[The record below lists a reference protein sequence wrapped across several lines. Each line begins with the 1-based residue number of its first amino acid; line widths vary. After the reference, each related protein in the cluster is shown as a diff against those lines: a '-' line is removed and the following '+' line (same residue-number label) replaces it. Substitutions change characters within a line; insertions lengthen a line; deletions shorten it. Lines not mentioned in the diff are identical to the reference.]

1 MTFVVVL
8 RLFTLILVFSCSSLK
23 FGSLGISLSVG
34 IGSVERILLL
44 MSTYVR
50 AYSFSSAVDLYDKRA
65 RYGSVKFPYSPTL
78 HYVFSSWI
86 EKTTTKTIHC
96 HWENRFVLQ

>member
-1 MTFVVVL
+1 MTFVVVF
-8 RLFTLILVFSCSSLK
+8 RLFKLVLVFSCSSLK

-78 HYVFSSWI
+78 HYAFSSWI

>member
-8 RLFTLILVFSCSSLK
+8 RLSKLVLEFSCNSLK
-23 FGSLGISLSVG
+23 FGSLGISLSVDF
-34 IGSVERILLL
+34 GSVEHILLL

-65 RYGSVKFPYSPTL
+65 KYGSVTLDL
-78 HYVFSSWI
+78 HYAFSSWI